1 MIVHEVHKDGVADKD
16 GRIKPGDFIV
26 SVDGKAFKD
35 ITNKDAIRA
44 LRIAKDKVSVPKMS
58 QNQSNPTTFVFRL
71 RLS

>member
-44 LRIAKDKVSVPKMS
+44 LRIAKDKVSQLKM
-58 QNQSNPTTFVFRL
+58 NPNTDQIQQYSFPG
-71 RLS
+71 